1 LAVFAKW
8 QNFFANGVL
17 IYQEEWKKIV
27 NFLEKN
33 GLQFSF
39 RYGVISSSLIKKGI
53 VSVSFTIIKN
63 REDFDL
69 PLKEGKDL
77 TDFEARVLGPKEFF
91 FQQHY

>member
-39 RYGVISSSLIKKGI
+39 RYV
-53 VSVSFTIIKN
+53 
-63 REDFDL
+63 E
-69 PLKEGKDL
+69 
-77 TDFEARVLGPKEFF
+77 
-91 FQQHY
+91 